1 MNMESNRIAEVCR
14 AKRISKKRAIQRTAA
29 VGFGAIASI
38 SGAFA
43 LNDNAHAA
51 RPEGSNPANQGTSI
65 TIAETR
71 STIAN
76 SSVSTLV
83 TFAVSANVRPKD
95 EQYVWVRNSCTIA
108 GQMVSVEYQPV
119 DLVWFM
125 HLRAPNVPPAFSF
138 GPTRPR
144 PLTADQWFTEP
155 PNPNATEGPVSKTG
169 PSLHLP
175 SSSRTLGRTRTYLLA
190 QSAIGLGNEVPE
202 GEVGNGPRI
211 LRIS

>member
-1 MNMESNRIAEVCR
+1 MGRVTNSNRQGSPMNMESNRIAEVCR

-119 DLVWFM
+119 ENSFTRPFSLVYAPTGTECTASVFVWPNTASTLDGGSM
-125 HLRAPNVPPAFSF
+125 VYRAP
-138 GPTRPR
+138 
-144 PLTADQWFTEP
+144 
-155 PNPNATEGPVSKTG
+155 
-169 PSLHLP
+169 
-175 SSSRTLGRTRTYLLA
+175 
-190 QSAIGLGNEVPE
+190 
-202 GEVGNGPRI
+202 
-211 LRIS
+211 